1 MSSNSCSTE
10 KVLMKKIL
18 ALLLLPAVAGC
29 LTASQPEIALWKL
42 DFVPEAKAKSELRYG
57 VTRILQ
63 VAVRAPYESRSLG
76 VLRKDGSMAFDGYN
90 EFAALPSHLLKG
102 VVYDALKWSGK
113 FAAVISPSSSV
124 RSEYSLEIV
133 FERLVLDCRG
143 ETRQASVL
151 LEMRLVNGA
160 DRTIAALVTGEGVAD
175 ATAGDY
181 SAAFSAAVSRAL
193 EAAMAKID

>member
-1 MSSNSCSTE
+1 
-10 KVLMKKIL
+10 MKKL
-18 ALLLLPAVAGC
+18 SALLLLPIVAGC
-29 LTASQPEIALWKL
+29 LTASQPEISLWNL
-42 DFVPEAKAKSELRYG
+42 DYTAGASNKVEARYG

-102 VVYDALKWSGK
+102 VVYDALKSSGK

-124 RSEYSLEIV
+124 RSAYSVEVV
-133 FERLVLDCRG
+133 FERFVLDCRG
-143 ETRQASVL
+143 EKRQASVL
-151 LEMRLVNGA
+151 LEMRLVNSA

-175 ATAGDY
+175 ATDGDY
-181 SAAFSAAVSRAL
+181 SAAFSAAASRAL
-193 EAAMAKID
+193 EAALAKID